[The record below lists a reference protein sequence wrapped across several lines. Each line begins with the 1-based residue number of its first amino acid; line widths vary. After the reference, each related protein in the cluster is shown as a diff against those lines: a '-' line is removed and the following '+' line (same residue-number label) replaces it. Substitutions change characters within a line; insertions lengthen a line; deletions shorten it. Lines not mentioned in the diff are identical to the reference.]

1 MRRLGQLPRPKSTV
15 AGSLKAFWRYMRPW
29 QMEWQSV
36 ELTGDRA
43 SRAPK
48 EVSEIQLSWH

>member
-48 EVSEIQLSWH
+48 EVSEIQIHR